1 MTSRSRLIVFA
12 AGLLSWCAYVPG
24 GAQSPVAASSTRPD
38 VKALTPRIPVA
49 TENVI
54 IPGPLRSFLRMAG
67 ISQKISPEDVLPLLS
82 HNIYIEGY
90 GDGQQ
95 TEFLILLDR
104 YVHQARELEQL
115 GGETETIRVAN
126 CSDAG
131 PLLHVLGYQLRHGCG
146 QKNDYLVTANP
157 ERAFLT
163 IDSGFPLTSLEE
175 ALAQG
180 TPFVY
185 QYPSSRVPVIFKES
199 EWTSLSDGKR
209 MDSGNLL
216 NILIHEPNIARLY
229 WGMSKQ
235 DAETRRSLQQT
246 IGLKRLLPYAAVLD
260 FYGGEL
266 RIRSGRVY
274 VPGEPASENMWKDLV
289 GASPKSPEDFVLK
302 LLAKDNGWLA
312 AYFDVLCRI
321 NREQQDHLTQSPRMK
336 RLYEAFRGSDVE
348 VSATRG
354 VFRKAPE
361 LLVLFSRVDWD
372 ANGKPRIPGDLEAW
386 KQIISSQK
394 SDSKIAKD
402 WAKRTHTWDNS
413 EQLLEAMTG
422 FARVS
427 TDSGPLQIFLTLNE
441 MDSGRPEGKKMS
453 PDTVRLLA
461 KNFQQFNSWYLL
473 FSEFPELND
482 TSITQFLSTA
492 EGIDKIS
499 NPALRGNVQGT
510 YQANIGLWKIL
521 ARQNEIPMELRNDS
535 WQKVIGPFAK
545 INSPTQMLD
554 AAHSSLKDLM
564 AAAGAGDKATQNQ
577 LIELLAGPQQKSADG
592 QRAHQE
598 VADRIRSVMNDQRL
612 VAVDTLIGL
621 NDGLSALANG
631 KPADEKLVAL
641 AGELRDFEL
650 PRPIFTNNEKIV
662 WAPNVYNTHHAEL
675 QARTDLTKVIKGPA
689 TKSQIESA
697 RGQLAP
703 FLRDTLV
710 GLNYAY
716 YEPPGAQMLH
726 NNPLFVRAHDFSGAT
741 IRGAEKL
748 WGISELVGAGSP
760 ADGGGYLLGSLADL
774 PYALASAEQDFIS
787 PENVQALIW
796 AELVPQLLANATLS
810 RWWNVSPGELHA
822 VTLYQKLGEELVTKS
837 FTNEHLRG
845 EVLGILMDRMGPQR
859 LELAEQ
865 QELAQDEQ
873 AALLARMGPADV
885 FYLGVEFRKRYPAE
899 AASFS
904 QTNQQLEDIYK
915 QHPEDVSWERLSRDF
930 GVPHPELTR
939 SDARELLNIKPLPF
953 FGGYSSRLFGESWD
967 SGNLYWARLADEM
980 GYSPVMLNLL
990 VPQLTHH
997 MIAKIFATDIED
1009 WPALLR
1015 AMQETGDDFRRGR
1028 ISLPPPANAISQQHT
1043 TASNP

>member
-1 MTSRSRLIVFA
+1 M
-12 AGLLSWCAYVPG
+12 
-24 GAQSPVAASSTRPD
+24 VAAMD
-38 VKALTPRIPVA
+38 
-49 TENVI
+49 NVI

-67 ISQKISPEDVLPLLS
+67 ISQKIAPEDVLPLLS
-82 HNIYIEGY
+82 HNVYIEGY

-104 YVHQARELEQL
+104 YVHQARELQQL
-115 GGETETIRVAN
+115 AGGNETIRVESCA
-126 CSDAG
+126 DAG

-163 IDSGFPLTSLEE
+163 IDSGFPLTTLEE

-185 QYPSSRVPVIFKES
+185 QYPSSRAPLIFKES
-199 EWTSLSDGKR
+199 DWTALSDGR
-209 MDSGNLL
+209 HSDSGNLL
-216 NILIHEPNIARLY
+216 NIMLHEPNIARLY
-229 WGMSKQ
+229 WAVSKQ
-235 DAETRRSLQQT
+235 DAETRRALQQAV
-246 IGLKRLLPYAAVLD
+246 GLKRMLPFAGVLD

-289 GASPKSPEDFVLK
+289 GASPRAPDDFIPK
-302 LLAKDNGWLA
+302 LLGKDNGWLA
-312 AYFDVLCRI
+312 AYFDVLSRI
-321 NREQQDHLTQSPRMK
+321 NREQQDHLTQSPRMR
-336 RLYEAFRGSDVE
+336 RLYEAFRGAEVD

-361 LLVLFSRVDWD
+361 LLVLFSRVEWD
-372 ANGKPRIPGDLEAW
+372 SSGKPRIPGNLDVW
-386 KQIISSQK
+386 KQIVNNQK
-394 SDSKIAKD
+394 GDAKVVKD
-402 WAKRTHTWDNS
+402 WAKRSHTWDNS
-413 EQLLEAMTG
+413 EQVLEAMTA
-422 FARVS
+422 FARLS
-427 TDSGPLQIFLTLNE
+427 SDTGPLQIFLMLNE
-441 MDSGRPEGKKMS
+441 MDSGRPDGKKMS
-453 PDTVRLLA
+453 PDTVKLLA
-461 KNFQQFNSWYLL
+461 NNYQKFSSWYLV

-482 TSITQFLSTA
+482 ASIAQFLSTA
-492 EGIDKIS
+492 ESIDKIS
-499 NPALRGNVQGT
+499 NQQLRGNVQGA

-521 ARQNEIPMELRNDS
+521 ARQNEIPMDQRNES
-535 WQKVIGPFAK
+535 WQKVIAPFTK
-545 INSPTQMLD
+545 VNSPTQLLD
-554 AAHSSLKDLM
+554 SARTSLKELLV
-564 AAAGAGDKATQNQ
+564 ASGAGEKGTQDQ
-577 LIELLAGPQQKSADG
+577 LIELLAGPPQKSADG

-598 VADRIRSVMNDQRL
+598 VSDRIHSVMNDQRL
-612 VAVDTLIGL
+612 VTLDTLIGL
-621 NDGLSALANG
+621 NDGLNALAGG
-631 KPADEKLVAL
+631 KPTDDRLVAL

-675 QARTDLTKVIKGPA
+675 QARTDLSKVVKGSA
-689 TKSQIESA
+689 TKSQIEAA

-741 IRGAEKL
+741 IRGAERL

-810 RWWNVSPGELHA
+810 RWWNVSPTELHA

-837 FTNEHLRG
+837 VGSEHLRN
-845 EVLGILMDRMGPQR
+845 EVLGILTDRMGPQR
-859 LELAEQ
+859 MELAEQ
-865 QELAQDEQ
+865 LELTQEEK
-873 AALLARMGPADV
+873 AALLARMGPADT

-899 AASFS
+899 TASFEP
-904 QTNQQLEDIYK
+904 TGKQLEDIYK

-930 GVPHPELTR
+930 GVPHPELAR

-1028 ISLPPPANAISQQHT
+1028 ISLPPPGNAVSRQ
-1043 TASNP
+1043 TAGP